1 MVPILLILMID
12 VPAAPQPSMGAHC
25 RCLPGNPCWEK
36 VPWGKLNTSVHGRLE
51 RSVDMMQPCLNDIAS
66 KECTN
71 RLQKG
76 VDDDEWISGQ
86 PYNLQHTGYF
96 GAWNIKTD
104 YSHFTVKAETSDDF
118 AATVGFAHQHNLR
131 LVVKGTGHD
140 WYGRSA
146 AAGSLLLWTHLRK
159 NKVWHDAF
167 VPEGCPATAN
177 DAMAQGKLV
186 VGGTCPTVG
195 VGGCWLSGC
204 YGAFAR
210 KYGSGA
216 MNILQAK
223 VVLANGTLV
232 TANKCQHPDLFWSL
246 RGGGGGNVG
255 VVVDFVARAHPAPV
269 AMWSLSLKVATKSAA
284 EYKMLLEE
292 ILAVYAVMAADA
304 DSASDGGF
312 GFGTESA
319 GETATWDASTNYTAS
334 VNLIGYFT
342 TPAKQLAIVQPI
354 LDYIHNRSN
363 HQDSSHP
370 DSSSSGSSGSG
381 AEVDYTITRG
391 SWNAKDDYNKSAN
404 NKQLGDISMSQ
415 VDMKTKFVPLSYIQ
429 SAEGQAKLAASLVGI
444 AGAMP
449 VGLEIGVMTPKAQG
463 GISAEQR
470 AIFKETSLNPILLD
484 TAGTL
489 LLYVGYP
496 WLQQLPPSTQHLKA
510 LWFKEGNEL
519 RNATYML
526 TNATDPIR
534 HVCKEGAE
542 RDNHTAAVACM
553 GYWTEVIIP
562 KLQHQIAKVK
572 VLLDKALP
580 HTDASGNPFSGAY
593 WAETDYYESE
603 WSTAYWGK
611 ATYAKLLAVK
621 RKYDPDGL
629 FICRHCVGAEYWTEQ
644 SKLNCRNL
652 SMVTIA

>member
-1 MVPILLILMID
+1 MRC
-12 VPAAPQPSMGAHC
+12 AH
-25 RCLPGNPCWEK
+25 R
-36 VPWGKLNTSVHGRLE
+36 GRVFDYGTDLTE
-51 RSVDMMQPCLNDIAS
+51 
-66 KECTN
+66 TN
-71 RLQKG
+71 A
-76 VDDDEWISGQ
+76 VS
-86 PYNLQHTGYF
+86 F
-96 GAWNIKTD
+96 
-104 YSHFTVKAETSDDF
+104 
-118 AATVGFAHQHNLR
+118 LR
-131 LVVKGTGHD
+131 
-140 WYGRSA
+140 YGRSA

-177 DAMAQGKLV
+177 DDGTAAAEAAPRTAAAAAAAAAAEAEAEAVAAVPAVTVESGVQFYDLYPAAMAQGKLV

-210 KYGSGA
+210 KYGNGA

-284 EYKMLLEE
+284 EYKTLLEE

-370 DSSSSGSSGSG
+370 DSSSSSGSSGSG

-404 NKQLGDISMSQ
+404 NKQLGFPWGGAPNPGDISMSQ

-534 HVCKEGAE
+534 NVCKEGAE

-580 HTDASGNPFSGAY
+580 NTDASGNPFSGAY